1 MRPRKFDVEL
11 KEKIGK
17 RREITESTL
26 DHERSGWYCH
36 ECKCQLKDSHTY
48 LDHINGKKHQRML
61 GMSMKTP
68 NSTLQQVKN
77 RFEYHRK
84 RSRNEFE
91 SNMDVVDRIEMRK
104 AKEQRQKELK
114 KQAKKRRKLA
124 KKQAKKDEQY
134 GTNYNDNNKDKQST
148 ESEYIAE
155 GIDPEMAAM
164 GFTFSFG
171 GSKKT

>member
-1 MRPRKFDVEL
+1 MGDVNVNN
-11 KEKIGK
+11 KIGK
-17 RREITESTL
+17 RQVITETTA
-26 DHERSGWYCH
+26 DHEKSAWYCF

-68 NSTLQQVKN
+68 TSTLQQVKN
-77 RFEYHRK
+77 RLEMHKK
-84 RSRNEFE
+84 RSRNEYE
-91 SNMDVVDRIEMRK
+91 NELDVVDRIQLRK

-124 KKQAKKDEQY
+124 KKQARKDEEY
-134 GTNYNDNNKDKQST
+134 GNLQTNQKDKQ
-148 ESEYIAE
+148 EYVKE

-171 GSKKT
+171 GSKKM

>member
-1 MRPRKFDVEL
+1 MD
-11 KEKIGK
+11 
-17 RREITESTL
+17 S
-26 DHERSGWYCH
+26 ERSGWYCH

-61 GMSMKTP
+61 GMSMKTQS
-68 NSTLQQVKN
+68 STLQQVKN

-84 RSRNEFE
+84 RNRNEFE
-91 SNMDVVDRIEMRK
+91 STMDVIDRIEMRI
-104 AKEQRQKELK
+104 AKEKRQKELK

-124 KKQAKKDEQY
+124 KKQALKDEQY
-134 GTNYNDNNKDKQST
+134 GTNYNVNNNNDIKKKDNYKGKDKDKDKDKDRK
-148 ESEYIAE
+148 ESETEYIAE